1 MKIKVAALLVL
12 AWVALVA
19 QGAAAQDFPTRPVHL
34 IVPNA
39 PAGAIDIM
47 ARLFS
52 RHLQALW
59 GQAAV
64 VEYKPGAGTALGT
77 DYVAKSPA
85 DGYTLGFVATPHV
98 INPSLRK
105 LPFDTVRDLSGVSL
119 YAVSNIVIVATPGLP
134 ANTLPE
140 FIALA
145 KANPGK
151 YTYASPGSGSSMHL
165 AMELLKQAA
174 GIDLLHV
181 PFKGSG
187 PAYPEV
193 FAGRVDLLV
202 DPLFAS
208 LPYIKAGRTKPIAVT
223 SAKRAAQLP
232 EVQTVAETVPG
243 FEVQSFFG
251 IVVPSAT
258 PRAIVNKLNADVVKV
273 LRLPEMRAKLSE
285 LGLEPVGDT
294 PEQFDATICSE
305 IDKWARVVKEA
316 GIKAD

>member
-1 MKIKVAALLVL
+1 MKIRLAALVFL
-12 AWVALVA
+12 AWGALLAHAVKA
-19 QGAAAQDFPTRPVHL
+19 QEFPTRPVRL

-39 PAGAIDIM
+39 PGGAIDIM

-52 RHLQALW
+52 QHLQALW
-59 GQAAV
+59 GHPAV

-77 DYVAKSPA
+77 DYVAKSPP

-98 INPSLRK
+98 INPSLRE
-105 LPFDTVRDLSGVSL
+105 LPFDTVRDLSGVTL

-140 FIALA
+140 VIALA

-151 YTYASPGSGSSMHL
+151 YSYASPGSGSSMHL

-187 PAYPEV
+187 QAYPEL

-202 DPLFAS
+202 DPLFGS
-208 LPYIKAGRTKPIAVT
+208 LPYIKAGRMKPIAVT
-223 SAKRAAQLP
+223 SAKRAPQLP
-232 EVQTVAETVPG
+232 EVQSVAETIPG

-251 IVVPSAT
+251 IVVPSKT
-258 PRAIVNKLNADVVKV
+258 PRVIVDKLNADIIKV
-273 LRLPEMRAKLSE
+273 LNLPDMRARLAE

-294 PEQFDATICSE
+294 PEQFDATIRSE
-305 IDKWARVVKEA
+305 IDRWAKVVKAA

>member
-1 MKIKVAALLVL
+1 MKIRLAALFVM
-12 AWVALVA
+12 ACAALTPQSAVA
-19 QGAAAQDFPTRPVHL
+19 QEFPARPIHL

-52 RHLQALW
+52 KHLQALW
-59 GQAAV
+59 AQPV
-64 VEYKPGAGTALGT
+64 IVEYKPGAGTALGT

-105 LPFDTVRDLSGVSL
+105 LPFDTVKDLSGITL

-140 FIALA
+140 VIALA

-151 YTYASPGSGSSMHL
+151 FTYGSPGSGSSMHL

-193 FAGRVDLLV
+193 FAGRIDLFV

-208 LPYIKAGRTKPIAVT
+208 LPYIKAGRTKAIAVT
-223 SAKRAAQLP
+223 STKRAPQLP
-232 EVQTVAETVPG
+232 DVQTVAETIPG

-258 PRAIVNKLNADVVKV
+258 PRAVVEKLNADIVKV
-273 LRLPEMRAKLSE
+273 LNLAEMRAKLAE
-285 LGLEPVGDT
+285 LGLEPLGDT
-294 PEQFDATICSE
+294 PEHFDATIRSE
-305 IDKWARVVKEA
+305 IDKWSKVVKAA
-316 GIKAD
+316 GIQAD